1 MEMKFF
7 GEASNK
13 IERYEWAKD
22 SQENVRRNEEIFGKE
37 WYYYKKEIS
46 YIINE
51 EGFRTRSFI
60 DLDWS
65 NCVVVLGCSNIKGTG
80 NALEDTVCVQLEKI
94 LNIPVISLGSS
105 GAGVDLTCRNSLVL
119 HNTRPFPKAVVQVWT
134 GLDRYCDFSPPH
146 GVKKHMAKRSGYCF
160 KHDWGIRSQHYI
172 DSDRA
177 LWLGKTIYSE
187 HSFFKHTADTLG
199 IDFIDEK
206 DQARD
211 LDHPGY
217 LTNRL
222 AAEQIA
228 QKLIEKG
235 LK

>member
-1 MEMKFF
+1 MKFF
-7 GEASNK
+7 DETAHK
-13 IERYEWAKD
+13 IQSYEHNKD
-22 SQENVRRNEEIFGKE
+22 SETNVRINEEIFGKE

-46 YIINE
+46 YINNE

-80 NALEDTVCVQLEKI
+80 NALEDTVGVQLEKI
-94 LNIPVISLGSS
+94 LNIPVISLGIS

-134 GLDRYCDFSPPH
+134 GLDRYCDFSPPR
-146 GVKKHMAKRSGYCF
+146 GIKKHMANRSGYCF

-177 LWLGKTIYSE
+177 LWQGKTIYSE